1 MSDSVIDKIKDAYW
15 KIVPYDWR
23 PGQIWYRFKC
33 WAWHRYTTMKPR
45 YLQHTWCDRC
55 ELLPHMMF
63 EILDQFVK
71 DECSPGVVEWYGE
84 AGHKITVNGEEKFVL
99 DEMKDLVAWWHNVWN
114 KEWAEVNKI
123 LWDEAHKHDPVSE
136 WRACGDKEES
146 GMSYW
151 DPQFKGT
158 EDGELWHFCVGA
170 VNNMDRAMHKA
181 REERLHRM
189 IAILPYM
196 WT

>member
-1 MSDSVIDKIKDAYW
+1 MDSTIDKITYAYW
-15 KIVPYDWR
+15 KILPYDWR

-33 WAWHRYTTMKPR
+33 LAWHRHTTVKPR
-45 YLQHTWCDRC
+45 YLHHTWCDRC

-63 EILDQFVK
+63 EILDRFVA
-71 DECSPGVVEWYGE
+71 DECSPGYVQWYGE
-84 AGHKITVNGEEKFVL
+84 DGHKITVNGEEKFVL
-99 DEMKDLVAWWHNVWN
+99 DEMKDLVAWWNDVWN
-114 KEWAEVNKI
+114 GEWEEVSDILWAE
-123 LWDEAHKHDPVSE
+123 ARKHDPETE
-136 WRACGDKEES
+136 WTPCGDEEES

-151 DPQFKGT
+151 DPQFRET
-158 EDGELWHFCVGA
+158 EDGELWHRCVGA
-170 VNNMDRAMHKA
+170 VNKLTRIMHKA